1 MTRKKLIFGA
11 AGLLLGLSAVVYTF
25 IKPADVEM
33 LRLEDKPFE
42 ELIVEE
48 GLVRSKDE
56 MPVYVPLSE
65 RVEKVHVKEG
75 NYVHEGDALFTM
87 NTEDLKIELSSAELE
102 KDSLEGLL
110 ESAKIE
116 VTYETI
122 GAQRERVEIAQ
133 RNMESLKMQLDRIKN
148 LYDAGAES
156 QKSFEDAQQG
166 YENSRST
173 YQLEYY
179 NLESLTRKLGLDA
192 GTEKYYQSKLEV
204 LDHQITKV
212 KIKIEDA
219 EVIAPSDGFVAD
231 MELSAGDRLVK
242 NEIAC
247 EIMSENNL
255 EVEVFILARNSRK
268 LKLGDQ
274 VRLEIETDYD
284 YETVQG
290 EITYIGKSAVD
301 VLSPLGITEK
311 KMKVIIQPKSS
322 EKLIIGEAI
331 DVAFIMYE
339 NEHVMQINRD
349 YIFRSEGNIAVW
361 TVQDGA
367 AHIQRI
373 EPVYEI
379 ASAVIVSAEPDQ
391 SLEIMIPPYP
401 DHLEEGLKVRILNK

>member
-75 NYVHEGDALFTM
+75 NYVHKGDALFTM

-116 VTYETI
+116 VTSETI

-133 RNMESLKMQLDRIKN
+133 RNMESLKIQLDRIKN

-156 QKSFEDAQQG
+156 QKAFEDAQQG
-166 YENSRST
+166 YDNSRST

-204 LDHQITKV
+204 LDHQITKL

-231 MELSAGDRLVK
+231 MVLSTGDRLLK

-255 EVEVFILARNSRK
+255 EVEAFILARNSRK

-284 YETVQG
+284 YEIVQG

-349 YIFRSEGNIAVW
+349 YIFRSEGNTAVW

-367 AHIQRI
+367 AHIQLI
-373 EPVYEI
+373 EPVYET